1 MVVQSLGSGASRPG
15 FKSWLCLLGM
25 SSMTLS
31 KLLNLFVSPLLPL
44 QNKDNII
51 SLLRKT
57 QELTHA
63 KHVKQC
69 LTHSKCSLLHHYS
82 NLLFSV
88 PSFH

>member
-44 QNKDNII
+44 HNKDHII
-51 SLLRKT
+51 SLLWRT

-63 KHVKQC
+63 KHVNQC
-69 LTHSKCSLLHHYS
+69 LTHSKCSLLRHYS

-88 PSFH
+88 LPFH